1 MSSTTWF
8 VDTSILCNLLP
19 VPGRDQDRAIVQA
32 EMKTRQGAGDA
43 FILPLTAVVETGN
56 HISKLADGRVRRKT
70 AETFCQVLTMVKNG
84 TAPWRLHVFS
94 WNEDFLQSL
103 VEGAATGRSLVD
115 HAMSNVGCGDLCVLA
130 EREIYRER
138 TGLTDVRVWSLDREL
153 LAYS

>member
-1 MSSTTWF
+1 VRTVWF
-8 VDTSILCNLLP
+8 VDTSVLCNLFP
-19 VPGRDQDRAIVQA
+19 VPGHDQHRASVQN
-32 EMKTRQGAGDA
+32 EMRARQRTGDA
-43 FILPLTAVVETGN
+43 FILPLTAVIETGN
-56 HISKLADGRVRRKT
+56 HISKLPDGRVRRRT
-70 AETFCQVLTMVKNG
+70 AEKFCQVLSMVKNG

-103 VEGAATGRSLVD
+103 VDGAATGRSLVD

-138 TGLTDVRVWSLDREL
+138 TGLTEVRVWSLDQDL